1 MTLFQNEASMKVLRQ
16 ELEETII
23 LSFPA
28 SVEIDIGNADNFKTL
43 ALEAIGDSKAVI
55 LDATMVEFFDSA
67 GMGVLLALH
76 KNVAENGG
84 KFVLAA
90 MSAPILEV
98 FQMIGFDTIFT
109 VYPDVPAAITGYT
122 S

>member
-16 ELEETII
+16 ELEDTLI
-23 LSFPA
+23 LSFPG
-28 SVEIDIGNADNFKTL
+28 SVEIDIGNAEEFKTL
-43 ALEAIGDSKAVI
+43 ALEAIDDRKAVI
-55 LDATMVEFFDSA
+55 LDATLVEFFDSA

-76 KNVAENGG
+76 KKVEKNGG

-90 MSAPILEV
+90 MSTPIMEV